1 MQGHTRL
8 IRASFIGRKL
18 RHIKMGDK
26 TQIIASEQ
34 TSGSPTGRKYTS
46 LKQIKFIYKIRTK
59 FILKKCWPPSRTDS
73 QITGTRDKEFPTRA
87 RLSTKN
93 PGFLAGLT
101 KNKHLKSRRQSCKNV
116 HTPAVEMLLIKKML
130 KIKNSRLYKK
140 NLQTP
145 ISSDIKSAQSIIIS
159 SPTKNGLFLSLNGSG
174 FLLNLNVDK
183 FTKVCIEKL
192 GIHPSDVASEL
203 EGADF
208 VSKFLSDITS
218 QLPISLLTTQ
228 VNMGNYFTNSQSQ
241 TFTPAKHSMHK

>member
-18 RHIKMGDK
+18 SHKMGDK

-34 TSGSPTGRKYTS
+34 TFGSPTGRKYTS

-59 FILKKCWPPSRTDS
+59 FILKKCWTPSRTDS

-87 RLSTKN
+87 KLSTKN

-101 KNKHLKSRRQSCKNV
+101 KKKHLKSRRQSCKNV

-140 NLQTP
+140 
-145 ISSDIKSAQSIIIS
+145 
-159 SPTKNGLFLSLNGSG
+159 
-174 FLLNLNVDK
+174 
-183 FTKVCIEKL
+183 
-192 GIHPSDVASEL
+192 
-203 EGADF
+203 
-208 VSKFLSDITS
+208 
-218 QLPISLLTTQ
+218 
-228 VNMGNYFTNSQSQ
+228 
-241 TFTPAKHSMHK
+241 TFRHQFPLI

>member
-18 RHIKMGDK
+18 RHMKMGDK

-59 FILKKCWPPSRTDS
+59 FILKKCWTPSRTDS

-101 KNKHLKSRRQSCKNV
+101 KKKHLKSRRQSCKNV

-140 NLQTP
+140 
-145 ISSDIKSAQSIIIS
+145 
-159 SPTKNGLFLSLNGSG
+159 
-174 FLLNLNVDK
+174 
-183 FTKVCIEKL
+183 
-192 GIHPSDVASEL
+192 
-203 EGADF
+203 
-208 VSKFLSDITS
+208 
-218 QLPISLLTTQ
+218 
-228 VNMGNYFTNSQSQ
+228 
-241 TFTPAKHSMHK
+241 TFRHQFPLI